1 MYYFYWKQSSNVE
14 INSAKKIL
22 NGNVPKIDPCVTR
35 NITSSQSLNELFILV
50 LCFLFDRLWTS
61 LNSGM
66 LQPWAFSFAM
76 IKSWSSQS
84 KTLNKYIV
92 KALNTLAL
100 SSGLF
105 HSLLIPKGQWSNLFY
120 SHIFFKNIFSQNWN
134 ICLNRHVI
142 TGKMLVGV

>member
-14 INSAKKIL
+14 INSAKKIWMATS
-22 NGNVPKIDPCVTR
+22 PKIDPCVTR

-61 LNSGM
+61 LNSVM

-100 SSGLF
+100 SSGLL

-120 SHIFFKNIFSQNWN
+120 SHIFFKNIFSQNWD

-142 TGKMLVGV
+142 TGKMLVGL